1 MTARTMRVNRWGN
14 SLGIRFPNEFVDNVQ
29 LKEKSLVEI
38 ISDGDR
44 LIITKVKEREPRK
57 TIQELF
63 AEHPADYI
71 EDEEINWG
79 EPINK
84 HYYCLPYNHKAG

>member
-1 MTARTMRVNRWGN
+1 MSTRTMRVNRWGN
-14 SLGIRFPNEFVDNVQ
+14 SLGIRFPSDFVENAR

-38 ISDGDR
+38 TSDGDR
-44 LIITKVKEREPRK
+44 LIIMKVEEKEPRK

-71 EDEEINWG
+71 EDAEVDWG
-79 EPINK
+79 TPVGGE
-84 HYYCLPYNHKAG
+84 AW

>member
-14 SLGIRFPNEFVDNVQ
+14 ALGIRFPSEIVDDVQ

-38 ISDGDR
+38 TADGER
-44 LIITKVKEREPRK
+44 LIITKVKEKQPRK

-63 AEHPADYI
+63 AEYPADYI
-71 EDEEINWG
+71 EDEELDWG
-79 EPINK
+79 P
-84 HYYCLPYNHKAG
+84 PAGGEVW